1 MEKSPHSS
9 RKATVVKTGRACL
22 LTAACLLSTFASG
35 SPIDIGSGDPTPPA
49 NAHAMTAAEL
59 YMLYRDKSWQWPD
72 GAGRLQ
78 TDGRR
83 FTAWS
88 GSGDKVSWAVG
99 RWTVSDHGRLCF
111 KAQWH
116 TVSGVY
122 PNTTCFSHKKFGDIV
137 YQRRQPSGDW
147 YVFKHAKPAD
157 DEFSKLADQDLVSK
171 NLERIKAG
179 LQPAPQ
185 IHSNM
190 RTKP

>member
-1 MEKSPHSS
+1 MEKSPDVS
-9 RKATVVKTGRACL
+9 RKMTVMKAGLACL
-22 LTAACLLSTFASG
+22 LTASCLLSTFASG

-49 NAHAMTAAEL
+49 NARPMTGAEL
-59 YMLYRDKSWQWPD
+59 YMLYRDKSWPWPD

-88 GSGDKVSWAVG
+88 GSGDKASWAVG
-99 RWTVSDHGRLCF
+99 RWTVSDQGRLCF

-116 TVSGVY
+116 TVSGAY
-122 PNTTCFSHKKFGDIV
+122 PNTTCFIHKKLGNIV
-137 YQRRQPSGDW
+137 YQKRQPSGDW
-147 YVFKHAKPAD
+147 YVFKHAEPAD
-157 DEFSKLADQDLVSK
+157 DEFSKLADRDLVSN
-171 NLERIKAG
+171 NLERIKAD
-179 LQPAPQ
+179 LQPAPP